1 MRAVKQIFKPF
12 LPAFLALAVVSCA
25 KTPVTPTPQP
35 YQQQVYTPAM
45 PAPDANRA
53 PVVAEP
59 VVTSVVKVALLVP
72 MSGRDAALG
81 RAMQDAATLALY
93 DKYATLSPNMASTRV
108 EILPK
113 DSGDTPETAVSAAKA
128 AIDEGAAIILGPVF
142 SDAVR
147 AVAPVA
153 KANNRQVI
161 SFSNNQAVAAP
172 GVYVFGFSPEQQT
185 VRIVTYMV
193 KQKLQVAALVPN
205 SPFGTTVLE
214 TAKAAAQ
221 ASGGAIGPVSMYLPR
236 GMGAAEAAEALQK
249 DAVPFNALFIPEVG
263 PTLNTLLSAL
273 AARGIDGKS
282 TQLLGT
288 GMWDDPSI
296 ATHHDLEGA
305 LFASSPPAGA
315 QAFVNRFRSAYG
327 YAPPRVASLAYDA
340 VTLSVTLATSGRGF
354 EASTLTQPGGFNAP
368 ANGAFR
374 LRENG
379 VSERGLAILRIR
391 GGGYEVVE
399 PPPATFK

>member
-1 MRAVKQIFKPF
+1 MRPVKQIFKPF
-12 LPAFLALAVVSCA
+12 IPVFVALALISCA
-25 KTPVTPTPQP
+25 KTPPAPAPQP
-35 YQQQVYTPAM
+35 YQQQAYTPAL
-45 PAPDANRA
+45 PAPDANRP
-53 PVVAEP
+53 PVVQTP
-59 VVTSVVKVALLVP
+59 VVTNVVKVALLVP

-81 RAMQDAATLALY
+81 KAMQDAATLALY
-93 DKYATLSPNMASTRV
+93 DKYATLSPAMAATRV

-113 DSGDTPETAVSAAKA
+113 DTGDAPETAAAAAKA

-147 AVAPVA
+147 AVAPIA
-153 KANNRQVI
+153 KAQGKQVI
-161 SFSNNQAVAAP
+161 SFSNNRAVASA

-185 VRIVTYMV
+185 ARIVSYV
-193 KQKLQVAALVPN
+193 AKQKLQVAALVPN

-214 TAKAAAQ
+214 SAKSAAQ
-221 ASGGAIGPVSMYLPR
+221 AYGGTVSPVAMYLPR

-273 AARGIDGKS
+273 AARGVDGKS

-288 GMWDDPSI
+288 GLWDDTSV

-305 LFASSPPAGA
+305 LFASSPPAGV

-340 VTLSVTLATSGRGF
+340 ATLSVTLATSGRGF
-354 EASTLTQPGGFNAP
+354 EPATLTQPGGFNAP

-379 VSERGLAILRIR
+379 VSERALAILRVR
-391 GGGYEVVE
+391 AGGYEVVE